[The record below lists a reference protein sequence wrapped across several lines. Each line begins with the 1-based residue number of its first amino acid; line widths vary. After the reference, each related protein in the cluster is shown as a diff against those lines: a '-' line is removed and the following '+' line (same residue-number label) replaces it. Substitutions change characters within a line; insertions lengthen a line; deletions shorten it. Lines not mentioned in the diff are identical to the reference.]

1 MNFLLPLLILTFLNM
16 QTSSPL
22 TPLQQY
28 CKDRESE
35 FSLIPDDRKEN
46 LQQISAYIKEKIAQ
60 KETVRLTFICT
71 HNSRR
76 SQFAQVWAS
85 VASQYYQFA
94 PAQIQTF
101 SGGTEATACNP
112 RTVSALQRAGVQISK
127 VNELNAPVTVA
138 NNPRYEVVLNLAKK
152 KQFIYLFSK
161 KYSEEP
167 NPTEK
172 FCAVLV
178 CSQADESCPAVF
190 GAEKRIYHGYEDPKK
205 SDDSPTEEQT
215 YDASCQLIAREMLYI
230 FSQVKGL

>member
-1 MNFLLPLLILTFLNM
+1 M
-16 QTSSPL
+16 QTQPL
-22 TPLQQY
+22 YDLQQY

-46 LQQISAYIKEKIAQ
+46 LQQISAYIKEKIAK
-60 KETVRLTFICT
+60 KETVRLVFICT

-76 SQFAQVWAS
+76 SQFGQVWAS

-94 PAQIQTF
+94 PAQFETF

-127 VNELNAPVTVA
+127 VNELSAPVTTA
-138 NNPRYEVVLNLAKK
+138 TNPRYEVVLNLAKK
-152 KQFIYLFSK
+152 KQFSYLFSK
-161 KYSEEP
+161 KYNEEP

-172 FCAVLV
+172 FCAILV

-205 SDDSPTEEQT
+205 SDDSPEEEKT
-215 YDASCQLIAREMLYI
+215 YDATCQLIAREVLYI
-230 FSQVKGL
+230 FSQVKG